1 MAEVPEVAPVDQIK
15 RFVGFARA
23 ARHHADFTRGETRNL
38 LLNMAEQWEK
48 LAACSADLTRQALE
62 GGGSDA
68 R

>member
-1 MAEVPEVAPVDQIK
+1 MADVPEVAPVDQIK
-15 RFVGFARA
+15 RFVDFARV
-23 ARHHADFTRGETRNL
+23 ARGRADFARGETRNL

-62 GGGSDA
+62 ASALDA